1 MRLKR
6 IVLGMLIGIISST
19 SVVAADS
26 TRVATNYGILEVKN
40 GENGRPD
47 SLILNG
53 KLVYRAADS
62 YLHIK
67 NVFQAQARDIVV
79 LTENCGGSACSD
91 LFLIASIKSR
101 SKVKVLWDEMLFQDY
116 GPPKISFDGEAVRF
130 DFGYQDGKRK
140 RAIFRDGQ
148 LTIIYVKEKVANSLP
163 KDDCDYIYDLL
174 QNECV
179 GFKKSDP
186 TCSAPASNL
195 SMHALRSVNAISHH
209 PAFRSEQFNTL
220 CLAAC
225 KSAQVPLLI
234 GFKKNFCSAS

>member
-26 TRVATNYGILEVKN
+26 MRVATNYGILEVKN

-67 NVFQAQARDIVV
+67 NVFQAQARDVVV

-101 SKVKVLWDEMLFQDY
+101 SKVKVLWDRMLFQDY

-148 LTIIYVKEKVANSLP
+148 LTIVYVKEKVANSLP
-163 KDDCDYIYDLL
+163 KDECDYIYDLL
-174 QNECV
+174 QKDCV
-179 GFKKSDP
+179 GFKK
-186 TCSAPASNL
+186 
-195 SMHALRSVNAISHH
+195 
-209 PAFRSEQFNTL
+209 
-220 CLAAC
+220 
-225 KSAQVPLLI
+225 
-234 GFKKNFCSAS
+234 